1 MPADIYT
8 MNRTKD
14 LIISF
19 IKARGPSLPVH
30 IARDVKISPLF
41 ASAFLSELYGEGKV
55 KMSTLKIGSSS
66 LYYLTDQEAQIEN
79 FINHMNTR
87 EKEAHA
93 YLKQYKILDDE
104 KLEPVIRV
112 ALRAI
117 KDFAIPIKF
126 TQNNQPRLFWRYFLV
141 PEEEAQK
148 IISAKLEPL
157 QNKEVIAIMQ
167 PAQLQEMATSP
178 PVSVPEAPRQKRKV
192 HTPKPNAQT
201 SIPTITLPLPEAIAK
216 NQEKQTE
223 TQFPF
228 TKLVDEHLIKR
239 EIKIIKIREETKKE
253 LSAHVSLATPL
264 GQQNFFLIAK
274 DKKRLKIEELI
285 DALQKAHA
293 EKMPALILAPG
304 EIEKKAQSFLNEW
317 SALLKF
323 EKLV

>member
-1 MPADIYT
+1 MPADMYT

-66 LYYLTDQEAQIEN
+66 LYYLTDQESQIEN

-117 KDFAIPIKF
+117 KDFAIPVKF
-126 TQNNQPRLFWRYFLV
+126 TQNNQPRLFWRYFLI
-141 PEEEAQK
+141 PEDEAQK
-148 IISAKLEPL
+148 LIATKLEPP
-157 QNKEVIAIMQ
+157 QNKDAPSTV
-167 PAQLQEMATSP
+167 QLVTSP
-178 PVSVPEAPRQKRKV
+178 EIKTSPSVSAPETPRPKRKV
-192 HTPKPNAQT
+192 HTPKPSAQT
-201 SIPTITLPLPEAIAK
+201 SIPEITLPLPEAITK
-216 NQEKQTE
+216 TQEKQTK

-228 TKLVDEHLIKR
+228 TKLVNEHLIKR
-239 EIKIIKIREETKKE
+239 EIHVIKIREETKKE
-253 LSAHVSLATPL
+253 LSAHVSLTTTL
-264 GQQNFFLIAK
+264 GQQDFFLIAK
-274 DKKRLKIEELI
+274 DKKRLKTEELI

-293 EKMPALILAPG
+293 EKMPALLLAPG
-304 EIEKKAQSFLNEW
+304 DIEKKAQLFLNEW

-323 EKLV
+323 EKLT

>member
-1 MPADIYT
+1 MPADVYT

-66 LYYLTDQEAQIEN
+66 LYYLTEQEAQIEN
-79 FINHMNTR
+79 FINHMNIR

-93 YLKQYKILDDE
+93 YLKQEKILNDE
-104 KLEPVIRV
+104 KLEPVTRV

-117 KDFAIPIKF
+117 KDFAIPVRF
-126 TQNNQPRLFWRYFLV
+126 TQNSQPKLFWRYFLF

-148 IISAKLEPL
+148 LIAVKLEPPQDKDAKSL
-157 QNKEVIAIMQ
+157 TQ
-167 PAQLQEMATSP
+167 PTPLPEITSSAQIST
-178 PVSVPEAPRQKRKV
+178 PE
-192 HTPKPNAQT
+192 TPKPKGKART
-201 SIPTITLPLPEAIAK
+201 PKLSAPASIPRITLPLPNAITK
-216 NQEKQTE
+216 TQDKQTE

-228 TKLVDEHLIKR
+228 TKLVHTYLMKK
-239 EIKIIKIREETKKE
+239 EIQVIKIREETKKE
-253 LSAHVSLATPL
+253 LCAQVYLVTPL

-274 DKKRLKIEELI
+274 NKKRLKTEELI
-285 DALQKAHA
+285 EALQKAHA
-293 EKMPALILAPG
+293 EKMPALLLAPG
-304 EIEKKAQSFLNEW
+304 DIEKKARSFLSEW

-323 EKLV
+323 EKLI

>member
-79 FINHMNTR
+79 FINHMNIR

-117 KDFAIPIKF
+117 KDFAIPVRF

-141 PEEEAQK
+141 QEDEAQK
-148 IISAKLEPL
+148 LIAAKLEPL
-157 QNKEVIAIMQ
+157 QNKEIQSITQ
-167 PAQLQEMATSP
+167 PAPLPGITASP
-178 PVSVPEAPRQKRKV
+178 SPVSAPEVPKPKRKSR
-192 HTPKPNAQT
+192 TSKPSAPA
-201 SIPTITLPLPEAIAK
+201 SIPIITLPILSTTTK
-216 NQEKQTE
+216 TQEE
-223 TQFPF
+223 IREPQFPF
-228 TKLVDEHLIKR
+228 TKLVNAHLMKR
-239 EIKIIKIREETKKE
+239 EIQVIKIKEESKKE
-253 LSAHVSLATPL
+253 MCANVSLTTPL

-274 DKKRLKIEELI
+274 DKKRLKTEELI

-293 EKMPALILAPG
+293 EKMPALLLAPG
-304 EIEKKAQSFLNEW
+304 DLEKKAQSFLNEW

-323 EKLV
+323 EKL